1 MSHQILSGKEL
12 SQILK
17 DEIKAE
23 VAQLTSYGGRQPHL
37 AAILVGEDGA
47 SQTYV
52 NHKMKACEYVGFR
65 STLFRRDASISEEEL
80 IALVKKCNLDSEL
93 DGFIVQLPLPDHI
106 NADKVIHAIS
116 PEKDVDGFTPIN
128 IGSMVLGLPAYLP
141 ATPAGIMEILDR
153 YNIETSGKN
162 CVVLGRSNI
171 VGRPISV
178 MLSAKGNPGNATVTV
193 CHSRTPREDLL
204 RYTLAADIIVV
215 ALGIPEFLTG
225 DMVKEGVVIIDV
237 GTTRV
242 DAPERKRGWRL
253 MGDVHFESVSAKAS
267 HITPVPGGVGP
278 MTVTMLI
285 KNTLEAFKRKL

>member
-1 MSHQILSGKEL
+1 MPHQLLNGKEL
-12 SQILK
+12 SQVLK

-23 VAQLTSYGGRQPHL
+23 VAELTAYGGRQPHL

-65 STLFRRDASISEEEL
+65 STLFRRDASISQEEL
-80 IALVKKCNLDSEL
+80 IALVKKCNNDAEL
-93 DGFIVQLPLPDHI
+93 DGFIVQLPLPKHI
-106 NADKVIHAIS
+106 DADTVIHAIS

-141 ATPAGIMEILDR
+141 ATPAGIMEILGR
-153 YNIETSGKN
+153 YNIETSGKK

-178 MLSAKGNPGNATVTV
+178 MLSGKGNPGNATVTV
-193 CHSRTPREDLL
+193 CHSRTPKEDIIKYCRE
-204 RYTLAADIIVV
+204 ADIIVV
-215 ALGIPEFLTG
+215 ALGKPEFLTG
-225 DMVKEGVVIIDV
+225 DMVREGVVIIDV

-242 DAPERKRGWRL
+242 DAPDRKRGWRL
-253 MGDVHFESVSAKAS
+253 VGDVHFESVAPKAS
-267 HITPVPGGVGP
+267 YITPVPGGVGP
-278 MTVTMLI
+278 MTVTILI
-285 KNTLEAFKRKL
+285 KNTLEAYRRKI

>member
-1 MSHQILSGKEL
+1 MPHQILSGKEL
-12 SQILK
+12 SQTLK

-23 VAQLTSYGGRQPHL
+23 VAELTAYGARQPHL

-47 SQTYV
+47 SMTYV

-65 STLFRRDASISEEEL
+65 STLFRRDASISQDEL
-80 IALVKKCNLDSEL
+80 IALVKKCNKDPEL

-106 NADKVIHAIS
+106 DADTVIHAIS

-141 ATPAGIMEILDR
+141 ATPAGIMEILGR
-153 YNIETSGKN
+153 YQIETSGKN

-193 CHSRTPREDLL
+193 CHSRTPREELVKFT
-204 RYTLAADIIVV
+204 RNADIIVV

-253 MGDVHFESVSAKAS
+253 LGDVHFESVAPKSS
-267 HITPVPGGVGP
+267 YITPVPGGVGP

-285 KNTLEAFKRKL
+285 KNTLEAYKRKI

>member
-1 MSHQILSGKEL
+1 MAYQRLNGKEL
-12 SQILK
+12 SQTLK
-17 DEIKAE
+17 DEIKSE
-23 VAQLTSYGGRQPHL
+23 VAELTSYGARQPHL

-65 STLFRRDASISEEEL
+65 SSLLRRDASISQAEL
-80 IALVKKCNLDSEL
+80 LELVEQCNQDPAL

-106 NADKVIHAIS
+106 DADKVIHAIR

-141 ATPAGIMEILDR
+141 ATPAGIMEILKR
-153 YNIETSGKN
+153 YEIETSGKN
-162 CVVLGRSNI
+162 CVVIGRSNI

-193 CHSRTPREDLL
+193 CHSRTPKDEL
-204 RYTLAADIIVV
+204 RAYCQQADIIVV

-225 DMVKEGVVIIDV
+225 DMVKDGAVIIDV

-242 DAPERKRGWRL
+242 DAPDRKRGWRL
-253 MGDVHFESVSAKAS
+253 VGDVHFESVAPKAS
-267 HITPVPGGVGP
+267 YITPVPGGVGP

-285 KNTLEAFKRKL
+285 KNTLEAYRRKI

>member
-80 IALVKKCNLDSEL
+80 IALVKKCNLDAEL

-141 ATPAGIMEILDR
+141 ATPAGIMEILAR
-153 YNIETSGKN
+153 YNIDTSGKN
-162 CVVLGRSNI
+162 CVVIGRSNI

-215 ALGIPEFLTG
+215 ALGSPEFLTG

-285 KNTLEAFKRKL
+285 KNTLEAYKRKL

>member
-1 MSHQILSGKEL
+1 MSHQLLNGKEL
-12 SQILK
+12 SQTLK

-23 VAQLTSYGGRQPHL
+23 VAELTSYGGRRPHL

-47 SQTYV
+47 SKTYV
-52 NHKMKACEYVGFR
+52 DHKMKACEYVGFR
-65 STLFRRDASISEEEL
+65 SSLFRRDASISQAEL
-80 IALVKKCNLDSEL
+80 LALVRKCNNDPEL
-93 DGFIVQLPLPDHI
+93 DGFIVQLPLPKHI
-106 NADKVIHAIS
+106 DADTVIHAIS
-116 PEKDVDGFTPIN
+116 PAKDVDGFTPIN

-153 YNIETSGKN
+153 YHIETSGKN

-178 MLSAKGNPGNATVTV
+178 MLSTKGSPGDATVTV

-204 RYTLAADIIVV
+204 NYTRQADIIVV

-242 DAPERKRGWRL
+242 DTPTRKRGWRL
-253 MGDVHFESVSAKAS
+253 VGDVHFESVAAKAS

-285 KNTLEAFKRKL
+285 KNTLEAYKRKI